1 MPEEY
6 DLLIVG
12 GGISGAS
19 LLYTVSKFTDV
30 ERVALLEKEDDLAA
44 INSHHTNNSQT
55 LHFGDI
61 ETNYTLEKAEEVKE
75 GAELLAGYL
84 EAVDPDREMYSKRS
98 KMVLAVGDEEVD
110 ELEER
115 YHEEGFGELF
125 PKLRAIGRDEI
136 ADLEPA
142 VVEGRDPDEEMLAL
156 QTPDGYTVDYGQTT
170 KSFVEAARE
179 EAGVDV
185 YTGTE
190 VEEINE
196 TDEGFLVETDDG
208 WFQSEAT
215 VVAAGSHSL
224 QFAQEMGYGEQL
236 SLLPVAGSFF
246 LADDLLNGK
255 VYTLQM
261 KKLPFA
267 AVHGDADVHDD
278 GVTRFGPTAKLVP
291 TLERG
296 RISTVSDFFDVFG
309 LRPASAL
316 SYANILADRVL
327 LPYVL
332 RNLVYDLPEVG
343 KRAFLPNVQKVVPSV
358 ELDDIDRAKGYGGV
372 RPQIVDT
379 EQKSLDMGE
388 AKLVED
394 DIIFNITPS
403 PGASTCLKN
412 AMRDTEQVVEF
423 LEGDY
428 EFDEEAFRATTI
440 EHFPRAE
447 EATEDTE
454 SVEADAEEP
463 ESEESA
469 TDAAEGD
476 DATDQEEAAEADET
490 AEADESGGDDE
501 QNQTAVPSSTD

>member
-1 MPEEY
+1 MSKEY
-6 DLLIVG
+6 DLVIVG

-19 LLYTVSKFTDV
+19 LLYTVANFTDIDN
-30 ERVALLEKEDDLAA
+30 VALIEKEAEIAA

-84 EAVDPDREMYSKRS
+84 ENEDPDREMHSKRS

-110 ELEER
+110 TLERR
-115 YHEEGFGELF
+115 YDEEGFGDLY

-136 ADLEPA
+136 AELEPK
-142 VVEGRDPDEEMLAL
+142 VVEGRDPRKDLLAL
-156 QTPDGYTVDYGQTT
+156 QTPDGYVVDYGEIS
-170 KSFVEAARE
+170 KSFVENA
-179 EAGVDV
+179 EAEPGVDV
-185 YTGTE
+185 FTSTE
-190 VEEINE
+190 VTDLDDSGEGYTIE
-196 TDEGFLVETDDG
+196 TTRGTFESDV
-208 WFQSEAT
+208 A

-224 QFAQEMGYGEQL
+224 QIAKEMGYGEDM

-278 GVTRFGPTAKLVP
+278 SITRFGPTAKLVP
-291 TLERG
+291 ALERG
-296 RISTVSDFFDVFG
+296 RLSTVEDFFDVFG
-309 LRPASAL
+309 FTPASFL
-316 SYANILADRVL
+316 SYANILADKVL

-332 RNLVYDLPEVG
+332 KNLVYDVPEIG
-343 KRAFLPNVQKVVPSV
+343 KRAFLPHVQKVVPSV
-358 ELDDIDRAKGYGGV
+358 DASDIDRAKGYGGV

-379 EQKSLDMGE
+379 SNKQLDMGE
-388 AKLVED
+388 AKITGE

-412 AMRDTEQVVEF
+412 AMNDTHQIVEF
-423 LEGDY
+423 LGDSY
-428 EFDEEAFRATTI
+428 EFDEDAFRQETI
-440 EHFPRAE
+440 EEFPRK
-447 EATEDTE
+447 
-454 SVEADAEEP
+454 
-463 ESEESA
+463 
-469 TDAAEGD
+469 
-476 DATDQEEAAEADET
+476 ADEQKV
-490 AEADESGGDDE
+490 AAAADDD
-501 QNQTAVPSSTD
+501 